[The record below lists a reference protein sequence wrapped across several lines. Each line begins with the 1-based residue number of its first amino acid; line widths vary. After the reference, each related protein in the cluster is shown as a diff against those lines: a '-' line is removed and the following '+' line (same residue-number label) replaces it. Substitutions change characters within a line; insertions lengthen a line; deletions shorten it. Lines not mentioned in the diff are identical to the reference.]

1 MMLLSSLDDISVFVC
16 FDIQLSS
23 PDNLS
28 ILMCL
33 DARLS
38 SLDDFKYKKDELM
51 GNLERMER
59 ELVEK
64 DKEHQEKLYALER
77 KAVVDKD
84 RYYFNVGHHYKR
96 YWLTI
101 YRLVFQIFFKFWRKI
116 AKMAV
121 KE

>member
-1 MMLLSSLDDISVFVC
+1 MTSHYLSA
-16 FDIQLSS
+16 
-23 PDNLS
+23 
-28 ILMCL
+28 

-64 DKEHQEKLYALER
+64 DNDHKEKLYALER

-84 RYYFNVGHHYKR
+84 R
-96 YWLTI
+96 
-101 YRLVFQIFFKFWRKI
+101 
-116 AKMAV
+116 
-121 KE
+121 

>member
-1 MMLLSSLDDISVFVC
+1 MILSSLDDISVFVC

-28 ILMCL
+28 IWMCL

-96 YWLTI
+96 
-101 YRLVFQIFFKFWRKI
+101 
-116 AKMAV
+116 
-121 KE
+121 

>member
-1 MMLLSSLDDISVFVC
+1 
-16 FDIQLSS
+16 
-23 PDNLS
+23 
-28 ILMCL
+28 MCL

-84 RYYFNVGHHYKR
+84 RYYFHHYKR
-96 YWLTI
+96 YLTDN
-101 YRLVFQIFFKFWRKI
+101 LTH
-116 AKMAV
+116 
-121 KE
+121 